1 MAVLQRDAA
10 RTRNALL
17 VAAERVVTEH
27 GPAFSLDAVAREAGV
42 SKGGLLHHFRSR
54 DALLVALVVAWM
66 ERFDEA
72 VARQLDPDDDRPG
85 RVCRAH
91 IRATF
96 DEPELGGGPWV
107 HNSVQ
112 TALISVPGVLDRA
125 RADAERWQREMEAD
139 GLDRQRVL
147 LITRAL
153 DGEAMAEVFHGGA
166 SVDRDARRELRD
178 LLLALTEGTG
188 PVVPTA
194 GAGAATPRER

>member
-54 DALLVALVVAWM
+54 DALLVALVAAWM

-96 DEPELGGGPWV
+96 DEPDVAGGPWM
-107 HNSVQ
+107 HTSVQ
-112 TALISVPGVLDRA
+112 TAMIAVPEVLERA
-125 RADAERWQREMEAD
+125 RADAQRGLRDMLAD
-139 GLDRQRVL
+139 GLHRQRVL
-147 LITRAL
+147 LISRAL
-153 DGEAMAEVFHGGA
+153 DGEAMAEVFDAA
-166 SVDRDARRELRD
+166 SVDQDARRELRD
-178 LLLALTEGTG
+178 LLLALTEETG
-188 PVVPTA
+188 PVVSP
-194 GAGAATPRER
+194 PRER

>member
-17 VAAERVVTEH
+17 AAAERVVTEY

-54 DALLVALVVAWM
+54 DALLVALVAAWM

-96 DEPELGGGPWV
+96 DEPDVAGGPWM
-107 HNSVQ
+107 HTSVQ
-112 TALISVPGVLDRA
+112 TAMIAVPEVLERA
-125 RADAERWQREMEAD
+125 RADAQRGLRDMLAD
-139 GLDRQRVL
+139 GLHRQRVL
-147 LITRAL
+147 LISRAL
-153 DGEAMAEVFHGGA
+153 DGEAMAEVFDAA
-166 SVDRDARRELRD
+166 SVDQDARRELRD
-178 LLLALTEGTG
+178 LLLALTEETG
-188 PVVPTA
+188 PVVSP
-194 GAGAATPRER
+194 PRER

>member
-1 MAVLQRDAA
+1 VVAVLQRDAA

-17 VAAERVVTEH
+17 AAAERVVTEY

-54 DALLVALVVAWM
+54 DALLVALVAAWM

-96 DEPELGGGPWV
+96 DEPDVAGGPWM
-107 HNSVQ
+107 HTSVQ
-112 TALISVPGVLDRA
+112 TAMIAVPEVLERA
-125 RADAERWQREMEAD
+125 RADAQRGLRDMLAD
-139 GLDRQRVL
+139 GLHRQRVL
-147 LITRAL
+147 LISRAL
-153 DGEAMAEVFHGGA
+153 DGEAMAEVFDAA
-166 SVDRDARRELRD
+166 SVDQDARRELRD
-178 LLLALTEGTG
+178 LLLALTEETG
-188 PVVPTA
+188 PVVSP
-194 GAGAATPRER
+194 PRER

>member
-17 VAAERVVTEH
+17 AAAERVVTEY

-54 DALLVALVVAWM
+54 DALLVALVAAWM

-96 DEPELGGGPWV
+96 DEPDVAGGPWM
-107 HNSVQ
+107 HTSVQ
-112 TALISVPGVLDRA
+112 TAMIAVPEVLERA
-125 RADAERWQREMEAD
+125 RADAQRGLRDMLAD
-139 GLDRQRVL
+139 GLHRQRVL
-147 LITRAL
+147 LISRAL
-153 DGEAMAEVFHGGA
+153 DGEAMAEVFDAA
-166 SVDRDARRELRD
+166 SVDQDARRELRD
-178 LLLALTEGTG
+178 LLLALTEETG
-188 PVVPTA
+188 PVVSP
-194 GAGAATPRER
+194 PRKR

>member
-1 MAVLQRDAA
+1 VVAVLQRDAA

-54 DALLVALVVAWM
+54 DALLVALVGAWTA
-66 ERFDEA
+66 RFDEA

-96 DEPELGGGPWV
+96 DEPEVGGGPWV
-107 HNSVQ
+107 HTSVQ
-112 TALISVPGVLDRA
+112 TAVISVPEVLERA
-125 RADAERWQREMEAD
+125 RADAERWQRDMLAD
-139 GLDRQRVL
+139 GLHRQRVL

-153 DGEAMAEVFHGGA
+153 DGEAMAEVLGGA
-166 SVDRDARRELRD
+166 ATVDEDARRELRG
-178 LLLALTEGTG
+178 LLLALTEEAG
-188 PVVPTA
+188 PLVAP
-194 GAGAATPRER
+194 AGAAPREG